1 MIREL
6 VADGKRRM
14 ESALEALRNEFN
26 TVRTG
31 RASTGLLDR
40 IHVDYYGAKT
50 PLKQMATLATP
61 DPRTISI
68 TVYDKSAVNAVV
80 RAIQESDLA
89 LTPNTDGVVIR
100 LNIPTLTAERRKDL
114 VKLVKNMAEDGRVAI
129 RNVRRDVIQ
138 DLKDLK
144 KEGEISED
152 DERRGQRGDPPLVLG
167 GGEGARSHPLLL
179 GAVPASCAPSLG
191 AGATVISTSLSTTSL
206 VTPGAS
212 ARSRTS
218 IVFVPRRGRRPS
230 SRGYSSK
237 WYGPSIPSWT
247 SPRNGS

>member
-6 VADGKRRM
+6 MADGKRRM
-14 ESALEALRNEFN
+14 ESAVEALRNEFN

-40 IHVDYYGAKT
+40 VHVDYYGAKT
-50 PLKQMATLATP
+50 PLKQLANLATP

-89 LTPNTDGVVIR
+89 LTPNTDGTVIR

-114 VKLVKNMAEDGRVAI
+114 VKLVKNMAEDARIAV
-129 RNVRRDVIQ
+129 RNVRRDIIA

-152 DERRGQRGDPPLVLG
+152 DEHRAEEEVQKLTDSYVEKINELVQHKEQEIL
-167 GGEGARSHPLLL
+167 E
-179 GAVPASCAPSLG
+179 
-191 AGATVISTSLSTTSL
+191 I
-206 VTPGAS
+206 
-212 ARSRTS
+212 
-218 IVFVPRRGRRPS
+218 
-230 SRGYSSK
+230 
-237 WYGPSIPSWT
+237 
-247 SPRNGS
+247 

>member
-1 MIREL
+1 MIKEL
-6 VADGKRRM
+6 VADGRRRM
-14 ESALEALRNEFN
+14 ESAVDALRGEFN

-40 IHVDYYGAKT
+40 LHVDYYGTKT
-50 PLKQMATLATP
+50 PLKQMANLATP

-68 TVYDKSAVNAVV
+68 TVYDKGAVNAVV

-114 VKLVKNMAEDGRVAI
+114 VKLVKNMAEDSRVAV

-144 KEGEISED
+144 KEGEVSED
-152 DERRGQRGDPPLVLG
+152 DEHRAEEEVQKLTDSFIEKINDTLHHKEEEIL
-167 GGEGARSHPLLL
+167 E
-179 GAVPASCAPSLG
+179 
-191 AGATVISTSLSTTSL
+191 I
-206 VTPGAS
+206 
-212 ARSRTS
+212 
-218 IVFVPRRGRRPS
+218 
-230 SRGYSSK
+230 
-237 WYGPSIPSWT
+237 
-247 SPRNGS
+247 

>member
-14 ESALEALRNEFN
+14 ESAVDSLRSEFN

-50 PLKQMATLATP
+50 PLKQLANLATP
-61 DPRTISI
+61 DPRTLSI
-68 TVYDKSAVNAVV
+68 TVYDKGAVNAVV

-89 LTPNTDGVVIR
+89 LTPNTDGTVIR

-114 VKLVKNMAEDGRVAI
+114 VKLAKNMAEDSRVAV
-129 RNVRRDVIQ
+129 RNVRRDIIQ

-152 DERRGQRGDPPLVLG
+152 DERRAEEEVQKLTDSFIERINEVLHHK
-167 GGEGARSHPLLL
+167 EEEILE
-179 GAVPASCAPSLG
+179 
-191 AGATVISTSLSTTSL
+191 I
-206 VTPGAS
+206 
-212 ARSRTS
+212 
-218 IVFVPRRGRRPS
+218 
-230 SRGYSSK
+230 
-237 WYGPSIPSWT
+237 
-247 SPRNGS
+247 

>member
-14 ESALEALRNEFN
+14 EGALDALRGEYN

-40 IHVDYYGAKT
+40 IHVDYYGTKT
-50 PLKQMATLATP
+50 PLKQLANLATP

-68 TVYDKSAVNAVV
+68 TVYDKSAVNGAV

-89 LTPNTDGVVIR
+89 LTPNVDGSVIR

-114 VKLVKNMAEDGRVAI
+114 VKLVKNMAEDSRVAV

-152 DERRGQRGDPPLVLG
+152 DEHRAEDEVQKLTDGFIEKINEILHHKEEEIL
-167 GGEGARSHPLLL
+167 E
-179 GAVPASCAPSLG
+179 
-191 AGATVISTSLSTTSL
+191 I
-206 VTPGAS
+206 
-212 ARSRTS
+212 
-218 IVFVPRRGRRPS
+218 
-230 SRGYSSK
+230 
-237 WYGPSIPSWT
+237 
-247 SPRNGS
+247 

>member
-14 ESALEALRNEFN
+14 ESAVDALRSEFN

-40 IHVDYYGAKT
+40 LQVDYYGAKT
-50 PLKQMATLATP
+50 PLKQLASLATP

-68 TVYDKSAVNAVV
+68 TVYDKRAVSSVV

-89 LTPNTDGVVIR
+89 LTPNTDGTVVR
-100 LNIPTLTAERRKDL
+100 LNIPTLTADRRKDL
-114 VKLVKNMAEDGRVAI
+114 VKQVKNMGEDGRVAV

-152 DERRGQRGDPPLVLG
+152 DERRAEEEVQKLTDGFIEKIND
-167 GGEGARSHPLLL
+167 LLRHKEEEIL
-179 GAVPASCAPSLG
+179 E
-191 AGATVISTSLSTTSL
+191 I
-206 VTPGAS
+206 
-212 ARSRTS
+212 
-218 IVFVPRRGRRPS
+218 
-230 SRGYSSK
+230 
-237 WYGPSIPSWT
+237 
-247 SPRNGS
+247 

>member
-14 ESALEALRNEFN
+14 EGAVEALRGEFN
-26 TVRTG
+26 AVRTG

-50 PLKQMATLATP
+50 PLKQLANLATP
-61 DPRTISI
+61 DPRSISI
-68 TVYDKSAVNAVV
+68 TVYDKGAVNSVV

-100 LNIPTLTAERRKDL
+100 LNVPTLTAERRKDL
-114 VKLVKNMAEDGRVAI
+114 VKLVKNMAEDGRVAV

-144 KEGEISED
+144 KEGEVSED
-152 DERRGQRGDPPLVLG
+152 DEHRAEEEVQKLTDSFI
-167 GGEGARSHPLLL
+167 EKINDLLHHKEEEIL
-179 GAVPASCAPSLG
+179 E
-191 AGATVISTSLSTTSL
+191 I
-206 VTPGAS
+206 
-212 ARSRTS
+212 
-218 IVFVPRRGRRPS
+218 
-230 SRGYSSK
+230 
-237 WYGPSIPSWT
+237 
-247 SPRNGS
+247 

>member
-14 ESALEALRNEFN
+14 ESAVEALRSEFN
-26 TVRTG
+26 AVRTG

-50 PLKQMATLATP
+50 PLKQLANLATP
-61 DPRTISI
+61 DPRTISV
-68 TVYDKSAVNAVV
+68 TVYDKGAVNSVA

-89 LTPNTDGVVIR
+89 LTPNTDGTVIR
-100 LNIPTLTAERRKDL
+100 LNIPVLTAERRKDL
-114 VKLVKNMAEDGRVAI
+114 VKLVKNMAEDGRIAI

-152 DERRGQRGDPPLVLG
+152 DEH
-167 GGEGARSHPLLL
+167 RSEEEVQKLTDSFIEKINDLLHHKEEEIL
-179 GAVPASCAPSLG
+179 E
-191 AGATVISTSLSTTSL
+191 I
-206 VTPGAS
+206 
-212 ARSRTS
+212 
-218 IVFVPRRGRRPS
+218 
-230 SRGYSSK
+230 
-237 WYGPSIPSWT
+237 
-247 SPRNGS
+247 

>member
-14 ESALEALRNEFN
+14 ESAVEALRSEFN

-40 IHVDYYGAKT
+40 LHVDYYGAKT
-50 PLKQMATLATP
+50 PLKQLANLATP
-61 DPRTISI
+61 DPRTISV
-68 TVYDKSAVNAVV
+68 TVYDKGAVSSVV

-89 LTPNTDGVVIR
+89 LTPNTDGTVIR
-100 LNIPTLTAERRKDL
+100 LNIPTLTADRRKDL
-114 VKLVKNMAEDGRVAI
+114 VKMIKNMAEESRVAI

-152 DERRGQRGDPPLVLG
+152 DEHRAEEEVQKLTDGFIEKINEILHHKEQEIL
-167 GGEGARSHPLLL
+167 E
-179 GAVPASCAPSLG
+179 
-191 AGATVISTSLSTTSL
+191 I
-206 VTPGAS
+206 
-212 ARSRTS
+212 
-218 IVFVPRRGRRPS
+218 
-230 SRGYSSK
+230 
-237 WYGPSIPSWT
+237 
-247 SPRNGS
+247 

>member
-6 VADGKRRM
+6 IADGKRRM
-14 ESALEALRNEFN
+14 ESTLDALRGEFN

-40 IHVDYYGAKT
+40 LHVDYYGVKT
-50 PLKQMATLATP
+50 PLKQLANLTTP

-68 TVYDKSAVNAVV
+68 TVYDKGAVNAVV

-89 LTPNTDGVVIR
+89 LTPNADGTIIK
-100 LNIPTLTAERRKDL
+100 LNIPALTEERRKDL
-114 VKLVKNMAEDGRVAI
+114 VRLVKSMAEDDRIAI

-152 DERRGQRGDPPLVLG
+152 DEHRAEEEVQKLTDGYIEKIND
-167 GGEGARSHPLLL
+167 LLHHKEEEIL
-179 GAVPASCAPSLG
+179 E
-191 AGATVISTSLSTTSL
+191 I
-206 VTPGAS
+206 
-212 ARSRTS
+212 
-218 IVFVPRRGRRPS
+218 
-230 SRGYSSK
+230 
-237 WYGPSIPSWT
+237 
-247 SPRNGS
+247 

>member
-1 MIREL
+1 MIREV

-14 ESALEALRNEFN
+14 ESALESLRSEYN

-40 IHVDYYGAKT
+40 VHVDYYGTKT
-50 PLKQMATLATP
+50 PLKQLANLATP

-68 TVYDKSAVNAVV
+68 TVYDKGAVNAVA

-89 LTPNTDGVVIR
+89 LTPNTDGTVIR

-114 VKLVKNMAEDGRVAI
+114 VKLVKNMAEDARVAI

-144 KEGEISED
+144 KEGDISED
-152 DERRGQRGDPPLVLG
+152 DEHRAEEEVQKMTDGFIEKVNEILHHKEEEIL
-167 GGEGARSHPLLL
+167 E
-179 GAVPASCAPSLG
+179 
-191 AGATVISTSLSTTSL
+191 I
-206 VTPGAS
+206 
-212 ARSRTS
+212 
-218 IVFVPRRGRRPS
+218 
-230 SRGYSSK
+230 
-237 WYGPSIPSWT
+237 
-247 SPRNGS
+247 

>member
-1 MIREL
+1 MIREV

-14 ESALEALRNEFN
+14 ESAVDALRAEFN

-40 IHVDYYGAKT
+40 LHVDYYGAKT
-50 PLKQMATLATP
+50 PLKQLANLATP

-68 TVYDKSAVNAVV
+68 TVYDKGAVSAVV

-89 LTPNTDGVVIR
+89 LTPNADGTVIR
-100 LNIPTLTAERRKDL
+100 LNIPTLTSDRRKDL
-114 VKLVKNMAEDGRVAI
+114 VKQVKNMGEEGRVAV

-152 DERRGQRGDPPLVLG
+152 DEHRAEEEVQKLTDSFIEKINEVLHHK
-167 GGEGARSHPLLL
+167 EAEILE
-179 GAVPASCAPSLG
+179 
-191 AGATVISTSLSTTSL
+191 I
-206 VTPGAS
+206 
-212 ARSRTS
+212 
-218 IVFVPRRGRRPS
+218 
-230 SRGYSSK
+230 
-237 WYGPSIPSWT
+237 
-247 SPRNGS
+247 